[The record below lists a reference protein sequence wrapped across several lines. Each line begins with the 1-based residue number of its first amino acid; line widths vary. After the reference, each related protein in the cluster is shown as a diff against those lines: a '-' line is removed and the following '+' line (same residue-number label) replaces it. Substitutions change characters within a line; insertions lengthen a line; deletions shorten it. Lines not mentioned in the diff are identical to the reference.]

1 MTGGF
6 VSKRRADDFDALLS
20 SASTRDDA
28 VAEEYGELLE
38 LVGALRSVPEVHAR
52 PEFVADLRSQLVAAA
67 AEQPARVVDDATA
80 ARLTPRQ
87 HRSSRERRLATVLGG
102 FAVVAATGSMAMASQ
117 GALPGDTLYPI
128 KRAIENARTN
138 LQSDDAARAET
149 LLAHAEQRLREAEAL
164 SARDGDHSAEISR
177 ALQDFSEQTDQ
188 ATELAL
194 DDYTENGDAAP
205 VDRLREFTDS
215 SMVRLE
221 GLGDRIPRDARPA
234 LITAAQ
240 TVRNADTAA
249 IQLCPTCGEGG
260 VAQLPEFAANA
271 LVLPDT
277 ILGLDTTAETTA
289 GPSQALLK
297 EAQRLARHTPL
308 QPPPPADQGST
319 DESDPV
325 TDPGTQQI
333 WPTAPDPGT
342 DPVIDPE
349 PATDPLNQLGNEIKK
364 QLGEDSETGK
374 VVGEITGPLIS
385 GVNGLVDGLLGN

>member
-6 VSKRRADDFDALLS
+6 VSKRRADEFDALLS
-20 SASTRDDA
+20 SAANRDDA
-28 VAEEYGELLE
+28 VAGEYGELLE
-38 LVGALRSVPEVHAR
+38 LVGALRSLPEVHAR
-52 PEFVADLRSQLVAAA
+52 PEFVTDLRSHLVAAA

-87 HRSSRERRLATVLGG
+87 RSSSRERRLATVLGG

-138 LQSDDAARAET
+138 LQSDDAARSET

-164 SARDGDHSAEISR
+164 SARDGDPAEISR
-177 ALQDFSEQTDQ
+177 ALQDFSDQ
-188 ATELAL
+188 ANQAAELAL

-215 SMVRLE
+215 SMGRLE

-260 VAQLPEFAANA
+260 VAQLPEFAAGA

-297 EAQRLARHTPL
+297 EAQRLARQTPL
-308 QPPPPADQGST
+308 QPAQPEDQGST
-319 DESDPV
+319 GESEPV
-325 TDPGTQQI
+325 TDPSTQQI

-374 VVGEITGPLIS
+374 AVGEITGPLIS